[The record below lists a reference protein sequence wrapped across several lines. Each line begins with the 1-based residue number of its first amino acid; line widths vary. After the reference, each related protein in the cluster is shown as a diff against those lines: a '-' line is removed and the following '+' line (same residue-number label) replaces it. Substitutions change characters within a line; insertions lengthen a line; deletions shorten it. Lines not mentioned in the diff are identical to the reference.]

1 MARTFQDFCS
11 ENLAQFGMSMAVS
24 DITCIDHARHQA
36 ADEPTGLA
44 GGTGIDEV
52 IGETSQ

>member
-11 ENLAQFGMSMAVS
+11 DTQNNIV
-24 DITCIDHARHQA
+24 TCIDHAHHQA

-44 GGTGIDEV
+44 GGTGIDDV